1 MAMTAIPYFL
11 EFRIEG
17 SIDGSGGESQITQ
30 KRRAKT
36 KRNIPFTF

>member
-17 SIDGSGGESQITQ
+17 SIDGSRDTCQIPDLAEET
-30 KRRAKT
+30 RSHLINR
-36 KRNIPFTF
+36 F